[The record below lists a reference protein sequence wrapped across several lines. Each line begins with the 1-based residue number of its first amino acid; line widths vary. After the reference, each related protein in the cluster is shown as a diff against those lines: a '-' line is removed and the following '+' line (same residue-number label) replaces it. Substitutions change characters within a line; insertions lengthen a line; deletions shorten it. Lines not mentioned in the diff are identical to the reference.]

1 MHVKIRDLA
10 ARKSNE
16 SKKASSTTA
25 VKYYW
30 RAAPEPLSSHETMAT
45 YKAQLINQYSAE
57 ALWVFTEALWEKQS
71 EKEQVSLKVLVGS

>member
-1 MHVKIRDLA
+1 MK
-10 ARKSNE
+10 ARKQ
-16 SKKASSTTA
+16 APLLA

-30 RAAPEPLSSHETMAT
+30 RAAPEPLSSHETTAT
-45 YKAQLINQYSAE
+45 FKAQLINQYSAE